1 MRRIERRL
9 QRRVQ
14 FPDPQAPAV
23 HRRQHLDIA
32 DRVQPEP
39 PRNFLP
45 HETNHQLGDFFRF
58 LPGQEGKVCVLFPR
72 LLRHPPVPDI
82 MRGPHNAARFGL
94 AENLRQAHRG
104 HGAAGQQVGQ
114 NGPRAHAGQLVR
126 IADQDKGTVGRK
138 GTAQGRHQ
146 RDVDHGKFVDHH
158 EVRIERVALPALE
171 SAGRQYFKQPVDGL
185 GRTPRRFTHPLGR
198 ASGRRAEEEPHPLGR
213 ENLQQAVEQGGL
225 AHARTSGDHDYARAK
240 HLPQRVH
247 LARRKRL
254 AGFLLHP
261 AERFFEFDLRILRRL
276 GGQSSHRLGNR
287 LLRRAQGRQENHGVA
302 GDFLDGQM
310 PVRHL
315 PVEGTNHDAFIN
327 AKQLPGRR
335 EQCRPRQR
343 GVPFS
348 RGLGQH
354 VLQPAPGPQDGIMT
368 ESEFC
373 ADRVRRFK
381 SDARD
386 IPRQQVRIGPYA
398 HDGFLPVELKDP
410 ERTTRADP
418 VAVQENHNVPHDPL
432 LGPSRLD
439 LLPPPRSDS
448 LHIFQARRGIFD
460 DLENFLPEF
469 RHHLFRVN
477 RSDPADQSAAEIFF
491 NALEGGRGVATD
503 IRRAQLHSV
512 VATPLPPPLRRDP
525 FAGRDRRD
533 HTDHR
538 HQVAPAFHFHLE
550 HREAGVL
557 IVEGDSLDQAG

>member
-1 MRRIERRL
+1 
-9 QRRVQ
+9 
-14 FPDPQAPAV
+14 
-23 HRRQHLDIA
+23 
-32 DRVQPEP
+32 
-39 PRNFLP
+39 
-45 HETNHQLGDFFRF
+45 
-58 LPGQEGKVCVLFPR
+58 
-72 LLRHPPVPDI
+72 

-94 AENLRQAHRG
+94 AKNLRQAHRG

-114 NGPRAHAGQLVR
+114 NGPRAHAGQLIR
-126 IADQDKGTVGRK
+126 ITDQDKGPVGRK
-138 GTAQGRHQ
+138 GTTQSRHK
-146 RDVDHGKFVDHH
+146 RDIDHRKFVDHH
-158 EVRIERVALPALE
+158 EIRIERVLLSALE
-171 SAGRQYFKQPVDGL
+171 SAGRQYLEHPVDGL
-185 GRTPRRFTHPLGR
+185 GRTSRRFTHPLGR

-225 AHARTSGDHDYARAK
+225 AHTRTSGDHDYARAK
-240 HLPQRVH
+240 HLTQRVH

-261 AERFFEFDLRILRRL
+261 AERFFEFDVRILRRL

-381 SDARD
+381 ADARD

-448 LHIFQARRGIFD
+448 LHIFQARRGIFN
-460 DLENFLPEF
+460 DLENLFAELG
-469 RHHLFRVN
+469 HHLLRIN
-477 RSDPADQSAAEIFF
+477 RTDPADQSAAEIFF

-503 IRRAQLHSV
+503 IRRAQLHSM
-512 VATPLPPPLRRDP
+512 VAISLPAPFGRNPL
-525 FAGRDRRD
+525 AGRDGG
-533 HTDHR
+533 HYSDHR
-538 HQVAPAFHFHLE
+538 NEVAPPLHLHFE
-550 HREAGVL
+550 HGKSCVLIMKGNPLDQTREAVNRCRVIGIHRSHSAPYRPAGASGRLFLAIHHAQALVSSVL
-557 IVEGDSLDQAG
+557 P